1 MPDPTPPDT
10 KMNCEA
16 RALLAAEYRAIGYL
30 DTAEQFETHAR
41 ADLETVPSFAVALR
55 AISTALSEV
64 ERLRSALERIAGG
77 QRVHVDGPGQMRFE
91 EYTPREWASQALE
104 GRG

>member
-1 MPDPTPPDT
+1 MTDPTPPDT
-10 KMNCEA
+10 KMDCEA
-16 RALLAAEYRAIGYL
+16 RARELLAAEVCNQALASSLRAN
-30 DTAEQFETHAR
+30 AR
-41 ADLETVPSFAVALR
+41 GCASGTVFTSSALR